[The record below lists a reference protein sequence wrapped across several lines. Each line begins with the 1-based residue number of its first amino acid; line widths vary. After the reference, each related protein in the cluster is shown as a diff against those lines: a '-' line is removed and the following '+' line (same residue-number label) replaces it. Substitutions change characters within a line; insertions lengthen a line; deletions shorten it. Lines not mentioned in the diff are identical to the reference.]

1 MNQVQRYNNPVE
13 IIMSQKD
20 KFNRVASCDDMIFER
35 EAAFAMQYLDNN
47 ERLYKT
53 SMQNQQSLMSAVKNI
68 SAIGISLNPAQKH
81 AYLVP
86 RDNKVVLDI
95 SYMGLLHIATE
106 SGSILWAQCKI
117 VHENDTYTSTGIDTA
132 PEHKYNPF
140 SDRGKIV
147 GAYCVAK
154 SHDGSYLTEE
164 MTTED
169 IYKIRSRSASY
180 KWSASKSPW
189 STDEPEMFKKTV
201 LKRSFKYWP
210 KTDRL
215 SNAIEYINTDG
226 GEGID
231 FKSEQ
236 KGSSVKDV
244 NPSHETIADIR
255 KALDMIGRDEK
266 SCLDHFAVNVFR
278 RGVECLEDMTAD
290 EASKM
295 LSMLKSM
302 ADHQAAKQSE
312 DF

>member
-1 MNQVQRYNNPVE
+1 MNQVQRYNNPVDL
-13 IIMSQKD
+13 IRAQKTMFD
-20 KFNRVASCDDMIFER
+20 KVASCNEMIFER
-35 EAAFAMQYLDNN
+35 EATFAMQIIESNQYLANCA
-47 ERLYKT
+47 
-53 SMQNQQSLMSAVKNI
+53 MNQQSSMIAAIRNI

-86 RDNKVVLDI
+86 RGGKVVLDI
-95 SYMGLLHIATE
+95 SYLGLLHIATE

-117 VHENDTYTSTGIDTA
+117 VYEKDTYMNTGIDTA

-140 SDRGKIV
+140 GNRGAII

-164 MTTED
+164 MSIED
-169 IYKIRSRSASY
+169 IYRIRDRSESF
-180 KWSASKSPW
+180 KKGKMSPW
-189 STDEPEMFKKTV
+189 KSDEGEMIKKTV
-201 LKRSFKYWP
+201 LKRAFKYWT

-215 SNAIEYINTDG
+215 SSAIDYINNH
-226 GEGID
+226 EGID

-266 SCLDHFAVNVFR
+266 SCLDHFAVNVFK

-302 ADHQAAKQSE
+302 ADQMVSKQSQ